1 MVVRAGIC
9 AASIGIALLVPFTSS
24 AQTSANPLSAPSP
37 SSTPHSMQRPFKAL
51 SAMTGDATQQF
62 EGRLFFSDRERQRM
76 DDSRKRG
83 LLSGDDAQPVETPLS
98 TLNGFVQ
105 RSDGHTAVW
114 VDGVPRWDAKNNK
127 ANALL
132 PSDVGGPA
140 NYLKSTSG
148 EAVALPIKHAS
159 HGKRPVKAPIKKYR
173 VKKNAQSR
181 LLP

>member
-1 MVVRAGIC
+1 
-9 AASIGIALLVPFTSS
+9 
-24 AQTSANPLSAPSP
+24 
-37 SSTPHSMQRPFKAL
+37 
-51 SAMTGDATQQF
+51 
-62 EGRLFFSDRERQRM
+62 M

-83 LLSGDDAQPVETPLS
+83 LVFGDDAQLVEAPTS

-148 EAVALPIKHAS
+148 EAVAFPIKHAS
-159 HGKRPVKAPIKKYR
+159 RGKRPFKAQIKKHR
-173 VKKNAQSR
+173 VKKNAQPR
-181 LLP
+181 